1 MMRLATSLA
10 LGWIAAA
17 FIWDGLG
24 ASRFEAYFTVGICSV
39 CWFGLFAAIDR
50 VGGEA

>member
-1 MMRLATSLA
+1 MMRVATSLA

-17 FIWDGLG
+17 FIWSGLE
-24 ASRFEAYFTVGICSV
+24 ASRFEAYLTFGICSV

-50 VGGEA
+50 IGGEA

>member
-1 MMRLATSLA
+1 MRIVTSLA

-17 FIWDGLG
+17 FIWSGLE
-24 ASRFEAYFTVGICSV
+24 ASRFEAYLTFGICSV

-50 VGGEA
+50 IGGEA